1 MKKTVIIKFEETDE
15 GSFRL
20 NCAMNAEKAQF
31 AIGDALQ
38 RIRNRLKYESDNVS
52 ESEEKVLTEIRAI
65 LAEVVVEE

>member
-1 MKKTVIIKFEETDE
+1 MKKTVIIKFEENDE
-15 GSFRL
+15 GNFNL

-38 RIRNRLKYESDNVS
+38 RIRTRLKYESDDVS